1 VTAQSIDPNLEY
13 YDYSKGPFLRV
24 LHSCFLALSAFRG
37 SQQRITRSWS
47 KEDAEILLAEVKKV
61 KGELS
66 KEEAAFVELFSY
78 TCEGNFGA
86 ISAFLGGV
94 VSQEAF
100 KAITGKYTPINQYF
114 MVDFS

>member
-1 VTAQSIDPNLEY
+1 MRKIKS
-13 YDYSKGPFLRV
+13 
-24 LHSCFLALSAFRG
+24 
-37 SQQRITRSWS
+37 
-47 KEDAEILLAEVKKV
+47 
-61 KGELS
+61 ELS
-66 KEEAAFVELFSY
+66 EEEIEFVRLFSY